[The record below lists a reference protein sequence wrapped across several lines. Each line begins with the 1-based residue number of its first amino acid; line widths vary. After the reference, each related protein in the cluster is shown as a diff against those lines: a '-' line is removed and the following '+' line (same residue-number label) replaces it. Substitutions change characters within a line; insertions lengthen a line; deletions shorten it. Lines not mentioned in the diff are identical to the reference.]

1 MQVVFNPSSVVP
13 IPKARIA
20 IVHGE
25 YYQDQIDRMVGMCR
39 EVLATS
45 GCEEPDVYA
54 VPGCVELP
62 LAARRVARLGKGYEA
77 IICFGII
84 IKGDSY
90 HFDIVMDIATR
101 GLAQVMMEEDV
112 PVIMQILPADSM
124 AIIDAR
130 TGTDENNKGIEAAIA
145 AAKIIAWRRDHEVS
159 GVMKAR

>member
-1 MQVVFNPSSVVP
+1 MQVMFNPSSVVQ

-25 YYQDQIDRMVGMCR
+25 YYQEQIDRMIEACR

-62 LAARRVARLGKGYEA
+62 LATRRVAQLGKGYEA

-90 HFDIVMDIATR
+90 HFDIVLDIATR
-101 GLAQVMMEEDV
+101 GLAQVMMEEDI
-112 PVIMQILPADSM
+112 PVIIQILPADSM

-130 TGTDENNKGIEAAIA
+130 TGADELNKGIEAAIA
-145 AAKIIAWRRDHEVS
+145 AAKIIAWRREHDVP
-159 GVMKAR
+159 GLMKGR